1 MLHDVRHRWLRR
13 ESCLEPPGALSRVDA
28 EGWLPRLRLSR
39 RETRLRLDD
48 QLRHLHPDERRRP
61 MSAVFQVPDHRPSH
75 LRSLSGVWRGHR
87 HRCEPEGSEHFRNE
101 VDQNYLKADSGGRNR
116 FGPKNSTEGLSPSPI
131 ATERQTEP
139 TDPNAGL
146 NSFDPKMIH
155 LKKIH
160 PKIGKNWSPNRCLHH
175 VTASRRRSDGQSSRS
190 SIDSMAGPNRDQP
203 NRSPIR
209 IRPWIRLWKCPLP
222 DLASP
227 KDVRRLEGRLTCPS
241 ATNWKKKDWPCD
253 QPTGPRPLP

>member
-1 MLHDVRHRWLRR
+1 MPHVVRHRWLRR
-13 ESCLEPPGALSRVDA
+13 ESFLEPPDALSRDDA
-28 EGWLPRLRLSR
+28 EGWRPRLRLSR

-48 QLRHLHPDERRRP
+48 QLRPRHPVERHRP
-61 MSAVFQVPDHRPSH
+61 MCAGFQVPDHRPSR

-101 VDQNYLKADSGGRNR
+101 VDQNYLKVDSGGRNR
-116 FGPKNSTEGLSPSPI
+116 FGLMNSTVDLSPCPI
-131 ATERQTEP
+131 ATERRIEMM
-139 TDPNAGL
+139 DPNAGL
-146 NSFDPKMIH
+146 NPFDPKR
-155 LKKIH
+155 IH
-160 PKIGKNWSPNRCLHH
+160 PKTLHPRIGANWSPNRCSHP
-175 VTASRRRSDGQSSRS
+175 VTASRRRSDGQNSRS
-190 SIDSMAGPNRDQP
+190 SIDSTAGPNRDQP
-203 NRSPIR
+203 NRIPIQ
-209 IRPWIRLWKCPLP
+209 IHPWIRLWNCPLP